1 MKVITTILCLFI
13 LSTVYSQ
20 SIEEIKSSGNYYWGE
35 GKSSTLNIADRN
47 ALTDLIS
54 QISVNVKYSV
64 QMIKQEEDDV
74 YSEYTESI
82 TKTYSNATLSRAER
96 KVIEGENEVTVIRF
110 ITKKQ
115 LDEIFA
121 ERKVKIFD
129 YIKSAKQAEA
139 DERIG
144 DALKYY
150 YWSLALLN
158 SHPDCNKIKYPLGGS
173 DELVLITALP
183 DKINSMI
190 HKIDYEVIKTEKREN
205 VTDVYVK
212 FMYADKPVQ
221 SFEFTYWMG
230 DTWSVQNATKNG
242 IGLIQLTG
250 NDKDLIE
257 NVRIRIE
264 YTFLNNSRIDPDVNN
279 VLEMTNIPFFKNA
292 EISLNAGENI
302 VEIDTENSMYKI
314 FQDAGML
321 VDSKQYVN
329 KIDKIKNALVIG
341 NISLVSGLCT
351 SEGYKM
357 LQKLS
362 DYGTIK
368 MIPQTTDL
376 VAIKYNNEVYV
387 RAVPMS
393 FSFRKNNRNFV
404 EEVIFVFDDSGKI
417 CSISFSLGDNSIKDI
432 LNKREEFAGA
442 QEKYQILQFM
452 EDYKSAYCLG
462 RIDYLEQVFADNAL
476 IIVGQVLK
484 TDAKPLDDMYLSL
497 GNERIEYLKLTKKE
511 YIERLRLI
519 FNANEYVNIQFDEN
533 TVKKADEKLYGI
545 QIAQNYY
552 SATYADK
559 GYLFLMMDLNDAN
572 NPKIYVRTWQ
582 PEKNPDGSIIGITDF
597 KF

>member
-1 MKVITTILCLFI
+1 
-13 LSTVYSQ
+13 VYSQ

-96 KVIEGENEVTVIRF
+96 KVVEGENEVKVIRF

-158 SHPDCNKIKYPLGGS
+158 SHPDCNKIKYPLDGS

-264 YTFLNNSRIDPDVNN
+264 YTFFNNSRIDPDVNN

-292 EISLNAGENI
+292 EISLNADENI
-302 VEIDTENSMYKI
+302 MEIATENSMYKI
-314 FQDAGML
+314 FQNAGML
-321 VDSKQYVN
+321 VDVKQYVD

>member
-1 MKVITTILCLFI
+1 
-13 LSTVYSQ
+13 
-20 SIEEIKSSGNYYWGE
+20 
-35 GKSSTLNIADRN
+35 
-47 ALTDLIS
+47 
-54 QISVNVKYSV
+54 
-64 QMIKQEEDDV
+64 
-74 YSEYTESI
+74 
-82 TKTYSNATLSRAER
+82 
-96 KVIEGENEVTVIRF
+96 
-110 ITKKQ
+110 
-115 LDEIFA
+115 
-121 ERKVKIFD
+121 
-129 YIKSAKQAEA
+129 
-139 DERIG
+139 
-144 DALKYY
+144 
-150 YWSLALLN
+150 
-158 SHPDCNKIKYPLGGS
+158 
-173 DELVLITALP
+173 
-183 DKINSMI
+183 MI

-264 YTFLNNSRIDPDVNN
+264 YTFFNNSRIDPDVNN

-292 EISLNAGENI
+292 EISLNADENI
-302 VEIDTENSMYKI
+302 MEIATENSMYKI
-314 FQDAGML
+314 FQNAGML
-321 VDSKQYVN
+321 VDVKQYVD

-341 NISLVSGLCT
+341 NISLVSDLCT

-559 GYLFLMMDLNDAN
+559 GYLFLMMDLNDSN

>member
-96 KVIEGENEVTVIRF
+96 KVVEGENEVKVIRF

-158 SHPDCNKIKYPLGGS
+158 SHPDCNKIKYPLDGS

-264 YTFLNNSRIDPDVNN
+264 YTFFNNSRIDPDVNN

-292 EISLNAGENI
+292 EISLNADENI
-302 VEIDTENSMYKI
+302 MEIATENSMYKI
-314 FQDAGML
+314 FQNAGML
-321 VDSKQYVN
+321 VDVKQYVD

-341 NISLVSGLCT
+341 NISLVSDLCT

-362 DYGTIK
+362 DYGAIK

-519 FNANEYVNIQFDEN
+519 FNSNEYVNIQFDEN
-533 TVKKADEKLYGI
+533 TVKKADDSLYGI

-559 GYLFLMMDLNDAN
+559 GYLFLMMDLKETN

>member
-96 KVIEGENEVTVIRF
+96 KVVEGENEVKVIRF

-158 SHPDCNKIKYPLGGS
+158 SHPDCNKIKYPLDGS

-264 YTFLNNSRIDPDVNN
+264 YTFFNNSRIDPDVNN

-292 EISLNAGENI
+292 EISLNADENI
-302 VEIDTENSMYKI
+302 MEIATENSMYKI
-314 FQDAGML
+314 FQNAGML
-321 VDSKQYVN
+321 VDVKQYVD

>member
-96 KVIEGENEVTVIRF
+96 KVVEGENEVKVIRF

-158 SHPDCNKIKYPLGGS
+158 SHPDCNKIKYPLDGS

-264 YTFLNNSRIDPDVNN
+264 YTFFNNSRIDPDVNN

-292 EISLNAGENI
+292 EISLNADENI
-302 VEIDTENSMYKI
+302 MEIATENSMYKI
-314 FQDAGML
+314 FQNAGML
-321 VDSKQYVN
+321 VDVKQYVD

-497 GNERIEYLKLTKKE
+497 GNERIKYLKLTKKE

>member
-96 KVIEGENEVTVIRF
+96 KVVEGENEVKVIRF

-158 SHPDCNKIKYPLGGS
+158 SHPDCNKIKYPLDGS

-264 YTFLNNSRIDPDVNN
+264 YTFFNNSRIDPDVNN

-292 EISLNAGENI
+292 EISLNADENI
-302 VEIDTENSMYKI
+302 MEIATENSMYKI
-314 FQDAGML
+314 FQNAGML
-321 VDSKQYVN
+321 VDVKQYVD

-341 NISLVSGLCT
+341 NISLVSDLCT

>member
-96 KVIEGENEVTVIRF
+96 KVVEGENEVKVIRF

-158 SHPDCNKIKYPLGGS
+158 SHPDCNKIKYPLDGS

-264 YTFLNNSRIDPDVNN
+264 YTFFNNSRIDPDVNN

-292 EISLNAGENI
+292 EISLNADENI
-302 VEIDTENSMYKI
+302 MEIATENSMYKI
-314 FQDAGML
+314 FQNAGML
-321 VDSKQYVN
+321 VDVKQYVD

-341 NISLVSGLCT
+341 NISLVSDLCT

-497 GNERIEYLKLTKKE
+497 GNERIKYLKLTKKE